1 MTEYNPISTTMEQNL
16 KLTSKEEN
24 EFEDATCYRAICTCP
39 KGKGLTKANWRNK
52 RLSYHCHLN
61 KIPLSI

>member
-39 KGKGLTKANWRNK
+39 KGKGLV
-52 RLSYHCHLN
+52 
-61 KIPLSI
+61 IPDF